1 MPLSAENSTLS
12 REYAWDLCYRF
23 FTQNQERLLQADCN
37 EALLLEA
44 SVHLSA
50 YLGFFGMLRGSS
62 FLLKTNPSFF
72 VPIIRDVWQQA
83 RASDYP
89 PDSTH
94 PDHVKPLWDTLNRSL
109 LDASKDL
116 RETSTTPVSHTL
128 ISKILLGMF
137 ACSPAYDTFVMRGL
151 QAISW
156 WTGLQTLQSSSDS
169 KIDAWDKF
177 INAKET
183 EELLKEVKRQY
194 ALDESTPPC
203 RVADLFLWDFGKMLD
218 HWDHLDQEK
227 PSAQPES
234 TDKKTKSKEKLLY
247 SEKIPNAV
255 SAVEMVRAFRDSQKA

>member
-23 FTQNQERLLQADCN
+23 FTQNQERLLQADCD

-83 RASDYP
+83 RASGYP

-94 PDHVKPLWDTLNRSL
+94 PDHIKPLWDTLNRSL

-137 ACSPAYDTFVMRGL
+137 ACSPAYDKFVMRGL
-151 QAISW
+151 QEISW
-156 WTGLQTLQSSSDS
+156 WTGPKSLQSSSDS
-169 KIDAWDKF
+169 KIDAWGAF
-177 INAKET
+177 MNEPMTKELW
-183 EELLKEVKRQY
+183 EETQKQY
-194 ALDESTPPC
+194 ALDESIPRC
-203 RVADLFLWDFGKMLD
+203 RVVDLFLWELGKMLD
-218 HWDHLDQEK
+218 HLDKEK
-227 PSAQPES
+227 PSAQPER
-234 TDKKTKSKEKLLY
+234 TDKKTKSHEKLLY

-255 SAVEMVRAFRDSQKA
+255 SAVEMVQAFRDSQKA

>member
-83 RASDYP
+83 RASGYP

-137 ACSPAYDTFVMRGL
+137 ACSPAYDQFFNQGIQSVK
-151 QAISW
+151 W
-156 WTGLQTLQSSSDS
+156 WTELRKKYKNYTKIQLWDRFLSDP
-169 KIDAWDKF
+169 K
-177 INAKET
+177 T
-183 EELLKEVKRQY
+183 TELLPEVRKQY
-194 ALDESTPPC
+194 ALDESIPPS
-203 RVADLFLWDFGKMLD
+203 RVADLFFWDLGRAQKKPRQQLSNLD
-218 HWDHLDQEK
+218 PD
-227 PSAQPES
+227 SAM
-234 TDKKTKSKEKLLY
+234 
-247 SEKIPNAV
+247 NAV
-255 SAVEMVRAFRDSQKA
+255 LTFRASHKA